1 MVATASPG
9 QGAKQRLVEMSAA
22 DFAELVQRVDPDSV
36 PALLRTRWSDP
47 RHLDEFARYCFPDR
61 FDLPFSD
68 LHRALFTLHD
78 VPSWNERTEDVRNA
92 VAAPRSFA
100 KSTIVSFL
108 RLVHDVVYDREA
120 YIVIMS
126 STQRLS
132 LALSRD
138 LRGALQG
145 RDTPLARLYGPFLV
159 TGGVGEWEVSVQ
171 GRPTVGFLA
180 RSFGTDVRG
189 AKHPTRG
196 IRVTKVVVDDGEKKD
211 RVRNPEQRAI
221 WEDVLNKD
229 ILKLGRRQGGLV
241 VEVVGTVLHQDSM
254 LARRLKD
261 PGWRSQRWKA
271 IIAWPERMDLWER
284 CRGIWADL
292 TLGKH
297 RRKAAWGFY
306 LANREEMDRGA
317 VILDPAAKSLFQL
330 FELIW
335 VEGMSSFL
343 SELQNEPRDPSSA
356 IFSSERFARFRF
368 VGDGTLEVLGSSK
381 RRVKLSDL
389 RLFGRWDPATGV
401 LHGDYASIAVVG
413 RDTYGYAYALAAW
426 MARVPPS
433 LQLAAAWTIAERF
446 DLRRMT
452 VESNGFQTL
461 AAEPYRREREARRE
475 AGQFWQLQ
483 LEEAPSTDNKE
494 ARIATMEPDITNG
507 WLLFSTD
514 IPQEVLQ
521 QFDEF
526 PTGEHDDGPDAL
538 QAAWLGSGGTPVK
551 METRRQ
557 AA

>member
-1 MVATASPG
+1 MVATSSG
-9 QGAKQRLVEMSAA
+9 LGARQRLVEMSAGEFA
-22 DFAELVQRVDPDSV
+22 DLVEETDPSDV
-36 PALLRTRWSDP
+36 FALLRARWSDP
-47 RHLDEFARYCFPDR
+47 RHLDEFARFCFPDR

-68 LHRALFTLHD
+68 LHRALFTLHE
-78 VPSWNERTEDVRNA
+78 VQSWDKRVEDVRHA
-92 VAAPRSFA
+92 VAAPRGFA

-108 RLVHDVVYDREA
+108 RLAHDIVYDREA
-120 YIVIMS
+120 YVALLS
-126 STQRLS
+126 SGQRLS
-132 LALSRD
+132 LSLSRD
-138 LRGALQG
+138 LRAQFIAK
-145 RDTPLARLYGPFLV
+145 DTPFARLYGPFRV
-159 TGGVGEWEVSVQ
+159 TGGTGEWEVSVR
-171 GRPTVGFLA
+171 GRPTVGVLA
-180 RSFGTDVRG
+180 RSFGTEVRG

-261 PGWRSQRWKA
+261 PGWKSQRWKA
-271 IIAWPERMDLWER
+271 IISWPTRMDLWER

-292 TLGKH
+292 TLGKQ
-297 RRKAAWGFY
+297 RRACALAFY
-306 LANREEMDRGA
+306 RANRAEMDEGA

-343 SELQNEPRDPSSA
+343 SELQNEPRDSSTA
-356 IFSSERFARFRF
+356 IFSSERFARFRL
-368 VGDGTLEVLGSSK
+368 VGDGTIEVLDSTK
-381 RRVKLSDL
+381 RRVRLADM

-413 RDTYGYAYALAAW
+413 RDPYNYGYVLASW

-433 LQLAAAWTIAERF
+433 AQLAAAWSIAERF

-461 AAEPYRREREARRE
+461 AAEPYRRERDERRE
-475 AGQFWQLQ
+475 SGQFWQLQ
-483 LEEAPSTDNKE
+483 LQEAPSTDNKE

-507 WLLFSTD
+507 WLLFEAG

-521 QFDEF
+521 QFDDF
-526 PTGEHDDGPDAL
+526 PTGEHDDGPDAIH
-538 QAAWLGSGGTPVK
+538 AAWLGSGGTPVK
-551 METRRQ
+551 METRRN

>member
-22 DFAELVQRVDPDSV
+22 DFAELVQRVDPESV

-78 VPSWNERTEDVRNA
+78 VSSWNERTEDVRNA

-145 RDTPLARLYGPFLV
+145 RDTPLACLYGPFLV
-159 TGGVGEWEVSVQ
+159 TGGVGEWEVSVR

-284 CRGIWADL
+284 CRTIWADL

-335 VEGMSSFL
+335 VEGLSSFL
-343 SELQNEPRDPSSA
+343 SELQNEPRDPSTA
-356 IFSSERFARFRF
+356 IFSSERFTRFRNL
-368 VGDGTLEVLGSSK
+368 GDGWLEVLDTTK
-381 RRVKLSDL
+381 RRVRVADL
-389 RLFGRWDPATGV
+389 RKFGRWDPSIGNI
-401 LHGDYASIAVVG
+401 HGDFAAIAVVG
-413 RDTYGYAYALAAW
+413 RDSHGYSYLLDCW
-426 MARVPPS
+426 MARVPVS
-433 LQLAAAWTIAERF
+433 AQLAAAWVLAERHG
-446 DLRRMT
+446 LQRMS
-452 VESNGFQTL
+452 VEANGFQAL
-461 AAEPYRREREARRE
+461 VAEPYPRERAARRE
-475 AGQFWQLQ
+475 AGQYWQLQ
-483 LEEAPSTDNKE
+483 IEPEHESENKE
-494 ARIATMEPDITNG
+494 LRIATLEPDLTNG
-507 WLLFSTD
+507 WLVVGEHV
-514 IPQEVLQ
+514 PQEVLQ
-521 QFDEF
+521 QFDDF
-526 PTGEHDDGPDAL
+526 PGADHDDGPDAVHG
-538 QAAWLGSGGTPVK
+538 AWKGSGGSPVK

>member
-1 MVATASPG
+1 MVVFPG
-9 QGAKQRLVEMSAA
+9 QGARQRLVEMSASA
-22 DFAELVQRVDPDSV
+22 FTELVQRADPADVFS
-36 PALLRTRWSDP
+36 LLRARFESP
-47 RHLDEFARYCFPDR
+47 RHLDEFARFCFPDR

-68 LHRALFTLHD
+68 LHRALFELHD
-78 VPSWNERTEDVRNA
+78 VARWDERTEDTRNA
-92 VAAPRSFA
+92 VAAPRGFA

-108 RLVHDVVYDREA
+108 RLAHDIVYDREA
-120 YIVIMS
+120 YVALLS
-126 STQRLS
+126 SGQRLS
-132 LALSRD
+132 LSLSRD
-138 LRGALQG
+138 LRAAFLAK
-145 RDTPLARLYGPFLV
+145 DTPFARLYGPFQV
-159 TGGVGEWEVSVQ
+159 TGGVGEWEVSVR
-171 GRPTVGFLA
+171 GRPTVGVLA
-180 RSFGTDVRG
+180 RSFGTEVRG

-271 IIAWPERMDLWER
+271 IIKWPERMDLWER
-284 CRGIWADL
+284 CRTIWADL

-297 RRKAAWGFY
+297 RRPAALAFY
-306 LANREEMDRGA
+306 RANRDEMDRGA
-317 VILDPAAKSLFQL
+317 EILDPAAKSLFQL

-335 VEGMSSFL
+335 TEGMSSFL
-343 SELQNEPRDPSSA
+343 SELQNEPRDPSTA
-356 IFSSERFARFRF
+356 IFSSEKFARFRF
-368 VGDGTLEVLGSSK
+368 VGDGTLEVLGESK
-381 RRVKLSDL
+381 RRVRLEDL

-401 LHGDYASIAVVG
+401 LHGDYASVAVVG
-413 RDTYGYAYALAAW
+413 RDQYNYAYALAAW

-433 LQLAAAWTIAERF
+433 AQLAAVWSIAER
-446 DLRRMT
+446 LNLKRMT

-461 AAEPYRREREARRE
+461 AAEPYRREREARRA

-494 ARIATMEPDITNG
+494 SRIATMEPDITNG
-507 WLLFSTD
+507 WLLFATD
-514 IPQEVLQ
+514 IQQEVLQ

-538 QAAWLGSGGTPVK
+538 HAAWLGSGGTPVK

>member
-1 MVATASPG
+1 MVATTSPG
-9 QGAKQRLVEMSAA
+9 PGARQRLIEMSG
-22 DFAELVQRVDPDSV
+22 AEFTALVQRVDPADV
-36 PALLRTRWSDP
+36 FALLRARWADP

-61 FDLPFSD
+61 FTLAFSD
-68 LHRALFTLHD
+68 LHLALFALHE
-78 VPSWNERTEDVRNA
+78 VPSWNARTEDVRSA
-92 VAAPRSFA
+92 VAAPRGFA
-100 KSTIVSFL
+100 KSTIASFL
-108 RLVHDVVYDREA
+108 RLAHDVVYDREA
-120 YIVIMS
+120 YIALMS
-126 STQRLS
+126 ATQRLS
-132 LALSRD
+132 LSLSRD
-138 LRGALQG
+138 LRGQFLAK
-145 RDTPLARLYGPFLV
+145 DTPFVRLYGPFRV
-159 TGGVGEWEVSVQ
+159 TGGVGEWEVSVR
-171 GRPTVGFLA
+171 GRPSVGFLA
-180 RSFGTDVRG
+180 RSFGTEIRG

-196 IRVTKVVVDDGEKKD
+196 VRVTKAVIDDGEKKD

-229 ILKLGRRQGGLV
+229 VLKLGPRQGGLV

-261 PGWRSQRWKA
+261 PGWKSQRWKA
-271 IIAWPERMDLWER
+271 IIKWPERMDLWER

-297 RRKAAWGFY
+297 RRSAALAFY
-306 LANREEMDRGA
+306 RANREAMNEGA
-317 VILDPAAKSLFQL
+317 EILDPAAKSLFQL

-335 VEGMSSFL
+335 TEGMSSFL
-343 SELQNEPRDPSSA
+343 SELQNEPRDPSTA
-356 IFSSERFARFRF
+356 IFSSEKFARFRF
-368 VGDGTLEVLGSSK
+368 IGDGTLEVLGESK

>member
-1 MVATASPG
+1 MVATASG
-9 QGAKQRLVEMSAA
+9 QGAKQRLVEMSASE
-22 DFAELVQRVDPDSV
+22 FRELVQRAEPADV
-36 PALLRTRWSDP
+36 PKLLRARWSDY
-47 RHLDEFARYCFPDR
+47 RHLDEFGRYCFPDR

-68 LHRALFTLHD
+68 LHRALFDLHN
-78 VPSWNERTEDVRNA
+78 VPNWNERAEDIRSA
-92 VAAPRSFA
+92 VAAPRGFA
-100 KSTIVSFL
+100 KSTITSFL
-108 RLVHDVVYDREA
+108 RLAHDIVYDREA
-120 YIVIMS
+120 YIALLS
-126 STQRLS
+126 ATQRLS
-132 LALSRD
+132 LSMSRD
-138 LRGALQG
+138 LRAQFTTK
-145 RDTPLARLYGPFLV
+145 DSAFTRLYGPFQV
-159 TGGVGEWEVSVQ
+159 TGTAGEWEVSVR
-171 GRPTVGFLA
+171 GRPSVGVLV
-180 RSFGTDVRG
+180 RSFGTEIRG

-196 IRVTKVVVDDGEKKD
+196 IRVTKAVIDDGEKKD

-271 IIAWPERMDLWER
+271 IIKWPERMDLWER

-297 RRKAAWGFY
+297 RRPMALAFY
-306 LANREEMDRGA
+306 RSNREAMDAGA
-317 VILDPAAKSLFQL
+317 EILDPAAKSLFQL

-335 VEGMSSFL
+335 TEGMSSFL
-343 SELQNEPRDPSSA
+343 SELQNEPRDPSTA
-356 IFSSERFARFRF
+356 IFSSEKFARFRF
-368 VGDGTLEVLGSSK
+368 VGDGTLEVLGESR

-413 RDTYGYAYALAAW
+413 RDQYNYAYALAAW

-433 LQLAAAWTIAERF
+433 AQLAAVWSIAERLN
-446 DLRRMT
+446 LRRMT

-475 AGQFWQLQ
+475 ANQFWQLQ

-507 WLLFSTD
+507 WLLFATD
-514 IPQEVLQ
+514 IQQEVLQ

-538 QAAWLGSGGTPVK
+538 HAAWLGSGGTPVK